1 MAFTASLFIIAIVL
15 LGFILALLTR
25 GSIALGEWFNRK
37 RKRERTRV
45 SQSWWGL

>member
-25 GSIALGEWFNRK
+25 GSIALGEWLN
-37 RKRERTRV
+37 RKRERTRA